1 MERLIFLP
9 FAFAIAVL
17 AYPFHL
23 SYFGFAV
30 VAGLGIILV
39 DFFRGKNESFEPKFG
54 LLLFLIGIICLV
66 VALYI
71 CNSLGMTF
79 ETLDHD
85 KTFPK
90 LVRRLPYFGIAFLT
104 MGIVIVA
111 KSVIH
116 K

>member
-9 FAFAIAVL
+9 FAIAVM

-30 VAGLGIILV
+30 VAGFGIILV
-39 DFFRGKNESFEPKFG
+39 DFFRGKNESFEPTFG
-54 LLLFLIGIICLV
+54 LLLLLIGIIFLV
-66 VALYI
+66 VAFYI
-71 CNSLGMTF
+71 CNSLGITF
-79 ETLDHD
+79 EALDHD

-90 LVRRLPYFGIAFLT
+90 LVRRLPYFGIVFLT